1 MRRSWETDSRNCR
14 SRARDRSRDTA
25 IWLIERP
32 SSVSSSEPLCS
43 GTRAL
48 RSPAAMRAVAACAAA
63 SGRVIRRP
71 SAAAAATPRP
81 SVTIAARTSQ
91 RRTGASSERDVL
103 GEDDGGDVP
112 ATAATAAAAVAAGRA
127 GRQALGRPHDALVG
141 AVQDG
146 AGAERG
152 GVEVRGQAGNRV
164 EAGGRGD
171 RAVGRHEHAG
181 GVAQLQRPAQHQD
194 RAALRVAANAGAVRR
209 PLPQRLEPAG
219 QLLERGR
226 IEVQL
231 VELADEAVLG
241 RRGGPNLGDDDGDEA
256 GDHQRGRHDGDHD
269 RRDAP
274 GHRPVIGCS
283 PTAGDG
289 GPAPDESG
297 LIPSSR

>member
-32 SSVSSSEPLCS
+32 SSAQLVGAALLGHAGAEVAGRDAGGGRLRGGERS
-43 GTRAL
+43 GQPPPQRRRRGDAEAQ
-48 RSPAAMRAVAACAAA
+48 RHDRRQDQPAAHRRQLRA
-63 SGRVIRRP
+63 
-71 SAAAAATPRP
+71 
-81 SVTIAARTSQ
+81 
-91 RRTGASSERDVL
+91 DVP

-112 ATAATAAAAVAAGRA
+112 AATAAAAATVATGRA
-127 GRQALGRPHDALVG
+127 GRQAFGRPDDAVVG

-241 RRGGPNLGDDDGDEA
+241 RRGGPSLGDDDGDEA
-256 GDHQRGRHDGDHD
+256 GDHQRGCHDGDHD
-269 RRDAP
+269 RA
-274 GHRPVIGCS
+274 
-283 PTAGDG
+283 
-289 GPAPDESG
+289 
-297 LIPSSR
+297 